1 MLNKY
6 IYAEATQDYW
16 PQIKTISAKS
26 YNDAVE
32 KVQEKYGNELEDD
45 KISLGFSDWD
55 KFREYLNEEYTIA
68 LSDLEIYEEI

>member
-6 IYAEATQDYW
+6 IYAECPQDYW

-32 KVQEKYGNELEDD
+32 KLQEQYGNELEDD
-45 KISLGFSDWD
+45 KISYGFSSWD
-55 KFREYLNEEYTIA
+55 KFREYLNENYTIA

>member
-16 PQIKTISAKS
+16 PQIRTVSAKS
-26 YNDAVE
+26 YNDAIE
-32 KVQEKYGNELEDD
+32 KVINEYSNNLDDDDLLECDD
-45 KISLGFSDWD
+45 WEE
-55 KFREYLNEEYTIA
+55 FREKLNDSHTIA